1 MKKNILLLILFSYT
15 VINSTAI
22 NAFDLI
28 SKDEYMQFSGER
40 SDKAKKVKFRSLFGK
55 KKGLPKITIDQ
66 PVLGSKIAS
75 PTNIQLSFKANSDS
89 KIDID
94 SLKFLYGWLGLD
106 ITDRIKEN
114 ATITVSGLSASNVTL
129 PSGDHVITVKI
140 SDNEGRTKEKEI
152 EFTIK

>member
-1 MKKNILLLILFSYT
+1 MKKNILLIILFS
-15 VINSTAI
+15 STAI

-40 SDKAKKVKFRSLFGK
+40 SDKAKKVKFRSLLGK
-55 KKGLPKITIDQ
+55 LPEITIDQ

-75 PTNIQLSFKANSDS
+75 PTNIQLSFKASSDS

-114 ATITVSGLSASNVTL
+114 AIITVSGVSANNVTL

-140 SDNEGRTKEKEI
+140 SDDEGRTKEKEI